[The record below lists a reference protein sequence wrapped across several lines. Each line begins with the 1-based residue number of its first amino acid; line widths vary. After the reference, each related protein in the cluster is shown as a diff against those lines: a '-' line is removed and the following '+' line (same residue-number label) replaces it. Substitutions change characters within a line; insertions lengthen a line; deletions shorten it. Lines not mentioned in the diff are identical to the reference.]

1 MVQIIT
7 DSSSLY
13 TREEGEKIGLISIPL
28 CVSIG
33 EKHVRDLQMPMEE
46 FIADIRNGEIPTS
59 SQPPIGDVVEAFES
73 CKGKQIINLSMA
85 DGLSGTYQTACAA
98 RAMVENQDDITV
110 INCRTLCGP
119 HRYLVE
125 CAVQMA
131 QEGRSAEEIIRM
143 VEEKMQRTKSYL
155 IPQDFDFLRRG
166 GRLSPTVA
174 LVGSLLNLKPILT
187 PSAGS
192 TSLDKF
198 GVGRTMNSAAK
209 TVFRQ
214 MKKDGVDSGH
224 ILYIVHGDA
233 PEDAMRIQKM
243 ALAEFPGI
251 DVRIHLLS
259 HVFITQGGPGCV
271 ALQWIRK

>member
-174 LVGSLLNLKPILT
+174 FVGSLLNLKPILT
-187 PSAGS
+187 PSAGC

-224 ILYIVHGDA
+224 ILYIVHGDV
-233 PEDAMRIQKM
+233 PEDAMRIQKI